1 MILEQLED
9 NPRCDRAN
17 ARSLDALAKFAASA
31 IAEYSAGK
39 TQEFALERL

>member
-17 ARSLDALAKFAASA
+17 ARSLDAIAKLAASA
-31 IAEYSAGK
+31 MAEYYAGK
-39 TQEFALERL
+39 TQEFAPERL

>member
-17 ARSLDALAKFAASA
+17 ARSLDALAKLAASA
-31 IAEYSAGK
+31 MAEYSAGK
-39 TQEFALERL
+39 TQEFAPQTL